1 MTRPTIHIVDD
12 EEAVRESLQALLAAA
27 GFATATYASGRA
39 FLAALRPTW
48 RGCALLDVRLPD
60 VGGLEIQA
68 ELARLGATLPIIIV
82 TGHADVPM
90 AVKALKAGA
99 VDFIQKP
106 VDEDALIAGI
116 RRALAA
122 GAKPTPAAGVEAGA
136 GERLAQ
142 LTARERDVL
151 HLLVIGRTNKEIAR
165 ALDLSPR
172 TVENHRARVMDKM
185 QAESLSHLVRMAID
199 LGLSVG

>member
-1 MTRPTIHIVDD
+1 MKQRTIHIVDD
-12 EEAVRESLQALLAAA
+12 DDAVRESLRALLAAA
-27 GFATATYASGRA
+27 GFATAAYASGRA
-39 FLAALRPTW
+39 FLAAFQPAW

-68 ELARLGATLPIIIV
+68 ELARRGATLPIIIV

-99 VDFIQKP
+99 ADFIQKP
-106 VDEDALIAGI
+106 VDEDVLIASI
-116 RRALAA
+116 ERALAGASKPMA
-122 GAKPTPAAGVEAGA
+122 GGVDAGA
-136 GERLAQ
+136 GERLAE
-142 LTARERDVL
+142 LTPRERDVL
-151 HLLVIGRTNKEIAR
+151 ELLVIGRTNKEIAR

-172 TVENHRARVMDKM
+172 TVENHRARVMGKM
-185 QAESLSHLVRMAID
+185 QAESLSHLVRMAIA

>member
-1 MTRPTIHIVDD
+1 MTQRTIHIVDD
-12 EEAVRESLQALLAAA
+12 DDAVRESLRALLSAA
-27 GFATATYASGRA
+27 GFATAAYPSGRA
-39 FLAALRPTW
+39 FLAAFQPAW

-68 ELARLGATLPIIIV
+68 ELARRGATLPIIIV

-99 VDFIQKP
+99 ADFIQKP
-106 VDEDALIAGI
+106 VDEDVLIASI
-116 RRALAA
+116 ERALA
-122 GAKPTPAAGVEAGA
+122 GASKPMAAGVDAGA
-136 GERLAQ
+136 AERLAE
-142 LTARERDVL
+142 LTPRERDVL
-151 HLLVIGRTNKEIAR
+151 ELLVIGRTNKEIAR

-172 TVENHRARVMDKM
+172 TVENHRARVMGKM
-185 QAESLSHLVRMAID
+185 QAESLSHLVRMAIA

>member
-1 MTRPTIHIVDD
+1 MTQRTIHIVDD
-12 EEAVRESLQALLAAA
+12 DDAVRESLRALLAAA
-27 GFATATYASGRA
+27 GFATAGYASGRA
-39 FLAALRPTW
+39 FLAAFQPAW

-60 VGGLEIQA
+60 VGGLEIQT
-68 ELARLGATLPIIIV
+68 ELARRGATLPIIIV

-99 VDFIQKP
+99 ADFIQKP
-106 VDEDALIAGI
+106 VDEDVLIASI
-116 RRALAA
+116 ERALA
-122 GAKPTPAAGVEAGA
+122 GAARPTAAGVDAGA

-142 LTARERDVL
+142 LTPRERDVL
-151 HLLVIGRTNKEIAR
+151 ELLVIGRTNKEIAR

-185 QAESLSHLVRMAID
+185 QAESLSHLVRMAIA